1 MARNKITFPICMDT
15 AFGVPF
21 TPISYIESYCSVG
34 WRCHD
39 NSSPTLFFPLIR
51 FVTKP
56 TLTARLHLK
65 NDTALKNTAKTIT
78 YLRDMAIIGQ
88 CP

>member
-1 MARNKITFPICMDT
+1 MYETVLEMARNKITFPICMDT

-56 TLTARLHLK
+56 TLTAPLHLK
-65 NDTALKNTAKTIT
+65 MTPHRKIQLK
-78 YLRDMAIIGQ
+78 Q
-88 CP
+88 